1 MAMTP
6 LTHDAHS
13 GSRPGAHGSHLAH
26 PRRWHQSVLFR
37 CCAAAACAALAA
49 ACGSTAAPSSGSGTS
64 SAGTA
69 AASKVSLTVEFTA
82 SPSAPASHYT
92 LRCEPAGGTVADPAQ
107 ACSRLLAG
115 SSLFAPRPAH
125 VMCPM
130 ILADAG
136 RAIVKGTYLGKK
148 VHETIVDGGCD
159 LSRWA
164 KLRQV
169 FN

>member
-13 GSRPGAHGSHLAH
+13 RSRRAAHASHPAH

-49 ACGSTAAPSSGSGTS
+49 ACGSTAAPSASSGSS
-64 SAGTA
+64 SAGTT
-69 AASKVSLTVEFTA
+69 AASKVSLTVDFTA
-82 SPSAPASHYT
+82 SSTTPASHYT
-92 LRCEPAGGTVADPAQ
+92 LRCEPAGGTVSDPDQ

-115 SSLFAPRPAH
+115 ASIFALRPAH

-130 ILADAG
+130 ILANAG
-136 RAIVKGTYLGKK
+136 RAIVEGTYLGKK

-159 LSRWA
+159 LSRWT

>member
-13 GSRPGAHGSHLAH
+13 QSPGAHIPPT
-26 PRRWHQSVLFR
+26 PRQRSWQRSVLIR
-37 CCAAAACAALAA
+37 CAAAAGCAVLAA
-49 ACGSTAAPSSGSGTS
+49 ACGSTAAPSGSSGSG

-69 AASKVSLTVEFTA
+69 AASKVSLTVDFTA
-82 SPSAPASHYT
+82 SPTTPAAHYT
-92 LRCEPAGGTVADPAQ
+92 LRCEPAGGTVGDPAE
-107 ACSRLLAG
+107 ACARLLAG
-115 SSLFAPRPAH
+115 SSLFAAHPAH

-130 ILADAG
+130 IMANAG

-148 VHETIVDGGCD
+148 VHETIIDGGCD
-159 LSRWA
+159 IGRWA
-164 KLRQV
+164 KLKQV